1 MSTQNEFAPDT
12 PANILSRGHIR
23 SSSTSLIS
31 DAMTTGNNND
41 DELTRV
47 QIYGDL
53 THYEEKLAALVDSVD
68 NFKPDLKI
76 VHELIAVDKSLYKSL
91 DSFEE
96 YDRIDSELKRLD
108 EESNELDR
116 KTKEVL
122 ETLTECHEMLNG
134 LPMLEQ
140 VEFEK
145 QTILKQRS
153 KVNSSVLLNYA
164 TKLSKFTKIPPTFDK
179 GTIGPNNFVWP
190 AEDAL
195 RRGMLAIASLHSK
208 EMTRDPVELEENE
221 GETVAEAEQEA
232 DSKDN
237 KEDQEAQHEEKPASP
252 GVQKGERRQSF
263 VFTENPTETANA
275 DNSNEP
281 DDEALDL
288 DLDLFNPDE
297 F

>member
-1 MSTQNEFAPDT
+1 MTTQSDHLGET
-12 PANILSRGHIR
+12 PVNVLSRGHIR

-31 DAMTTGNNND
+31 EAISTGYKD
-41 DELTRV
+41 DELSKV

-53 THYEEKLAALVDSVD
+53 TQYEEKVAALVDSVD
-68 NFKPDLKI
+68 HFKPDIKI
-76 VHELIAVDKSLYKSL
+76 VHDLIDVDKRLYKSL
-91 DSFEE
+91 DTFAE
-96 YDRIDSELKRLD
+96 YDMIDSELKRLD
-108 EESNELDR
+108 RESAQLEER
-116 KTKEVL
+116 TKEVL
-122 ETLTECHEMLNG
+122 EILNECYSMLNA

-153 KVNSSVLLNYA
+153 KINSSELLNYA

-208 EMTRDPVELEENE
+208 EMTKIPGEPDEEEENKDKE
-221 GETVAEAEQEA
+221 KHTDQVKHENDAKNIGIPASELQDVTRRSSYVMSENPA
-232 DSKDN
+232 DTNIEDN
-237 KEDQEAQHEEKPASP
+237 KD
-252 GVQKGERRQSF
+252 
-263 VFTENPTETANA
+263 
-275 DNSNEP
+275 P

>member
-1 MSTQNEFAPDT
+1 MASLNDNLGET
-12 PANILSRGHIR
+12 PANALSKGHIR

-31 DAMTTGNNND
+31 EAISTGYTD
-41 DELTRV
+41 DELSKV

-53 THYEEKLAALVDSVD
+53 TQYEEKLAALVESVD
-68 NFKPDLKI
+68 HFKPDIQI
-76 VHELIAVDKSLYKSL
+76 VHRLIEVDKRLYKSL
-91 DSFEE
+91 DSFAE

-108 EESNELDR
+108 KESTELDE
-116 KTKEVL
+116 KTKKVL
-122 ETLTECHEMLNG
+122 EILSECYNMLNA

-145 QTILKQRS
+145 EAILKQRS
-153 KVNSSVLLNYA
+153 KVNSSELLNYA

-195 RRGMLAIASLHSK
+195 RRGMLAIASLHGK
-208 EMTRDPVELEENE
+208 EMTKIPGEPGEEKEENE
-221 GETVAEAEQEA
+221 EKEEEERHTKQIGKEKSPKITEGPNSATAQE
-232 DSKDN
+232 
-237 KEDQEAQHEEKPASP
+237 KERRSSYTLAEKPNE
-252 GVQKGERRQSF
+252 V
-263 VFTENPTETANA
+263 TNEN
-275 DNSNEP
+275 SKEP

-288 DLDLFNPDE
+288 DLDLFNPDD

>member
-1 MSTQNEFAPDT
+1 MTSQNEFVPDT
-12 PANILSRGHIR
+12 PANILSRGHVP

-31 DAMTTGNNND
+31 DAMSSGNNND
-41 DELTRV
+41 DLSKA

-53 THYEEKLAALVDSVD
+53 TQYEEKLGALVESVD
-68 NFKPDLKI
+68 NFKPDIKL
-76 VHELIAVDKSLYKSL
+76 VHELIEVDKSLYKNL
-91 DSFEE
+91 DSFAE
-96 YDRIDSELKRLD
+96 YDRIDSELTRLD
-108 EESNELDR
+108 KESNELDLR
-116 KTKEVL
+116 TKEVL
-122 ETLTECHEMLNG
+122 ETLSECYEKLNG

-145 QTILKQRS
+145 QTILRQRS

-208 EMTRDPVELEENE
+208 EMTRIPGEPEEEPITVE
-221 GETVAEAEQEA
+221 GEKQGPEAKDGKEKEAAER
-232 DSKDN
+232 
-237 KEDQEAQHEEKPASP
+237 PASP
-252 GVQKGERRQSF
+252 GAQGHERRQSF
-263 VFTENPTETANA
+263 VFTENPTDTANA
-275 DNSNEP
+275 KDTNEP

>member
-1 MSTQNEFAPDT
+1 MTTQSDHLGET
-12 PANILSRGHIR
+12 PANVLSRGHIR

-31 DAMTTGNNND
+31 EAISTGYND
-41 DELTRV
+41 DELSKV

-53 THYEEKLAALVDSVD
+53 TQYEEKVAALVDSVD
-68 NFKPDLKI
+68 HFKPDIKI
-76 VHELIAVDKSLYKSL
+76 VHDLIDVDKRLYKSL
-91 DSFEE
+91 DTFAE
-96 YDRIDSELKRLD
+96 YDTIDAELKRLD
-108 EESNELDR
+108 RESAQLEER
-116 KTKEVL
+116 TKEVL
-122 ETLTECHEMLNG
+122 EILNECYSMLNA
-134 LPMLEQ
+134 LTMLEQ

-153 KVNSSVLLNYA
+153 KINSSELLNYA

-208 EMTRDPVELEENE
+208 EMTKIPGEPDEEEEEDKDKEKHTDQLKDENDAKNKGVLASE
-221 GETVAEAEQEA
+221 PQEVRRRSSYVMSGNPA
-232 DSKDN
+232 DNIIEDN
-237 KEDQEAQHEEKPASP
+237 KDA
-252 GVQKGERRQSF
+252 
-263 VFTENPTETANA
+263 
-275 DNSNEP
+275 

>member
-1 MSTQNEFAPDT
+1 MLNQNEFAPDT
-12 PANILSRGHIR
+12 PTNILSRGHIR

-31 DAMTTGNNND
+31 DAMSSGNNNE
-41 DELTRV
+41 DELSKV

-53 THYEEKLAALVDSVD
+53 TQYEDKLGALVKSVD
-68 NFKPDLKI
+68 NFKPDVNI
-76 VHELIAVDKSLYKSL
+76 VHELIGVDKNLYKNL
-91 DSFEE
+91 DSFAE
-96 YDRIDSELKRLD
+96 YDRIDSELNRLD
-108 EESNELDR
+108 KESNELDR

-122 ETLTECHEMLNG
+122 ETLSECYEMLNT

-208 EMTRDPVELEENE
+208 EMTRIPGEPEEE
-221 GETVAEAEQEA
+221 ERPGMIE
-232 DSKDN
+232 
-237 KEDQEAQHEEKPASP
+237 EDKSLHNIEDEKAKTEERAVSP
-252 GVQKGERRQSF
+252 GARRNERRPSF
-263 VFTENPTETANA
+263 VFTEDPTETANA
-275 DNSNEP
+275 DNNNEP

-288 DLDLFNPDE
+288 DLDLFKPDE

>member
-1 MSTQNEFAPDT
+1 MTTQSDHLGET
-12 PANILSRGHIR
+12 PANVLSRGHIR

-31 DAMTTGNNND
+31 EAISTGYND
-41 DELTRV
+41 DELSKV

-53 THYEEKLAALVDSVD
+53 TQYEEKVAALVDSVD
-68 NFKPDLKI
+68 HFKPDIKI
-76 VHELIAVDKSLYKSL
+76 VHDLIDVDKRLYKSL
-91 DSFEE
+91 DTFAE
-96 YDRIDSELKRLD
+96 YDTIDAELKRLD
-108 EESNELDR
+108 RESAQLEER
-116 KTKEVL
+116 TKEVL
-122 ETLTECHEMLNG
+122 EILNECYSMLNA

-153 KVNSSVLLNYA
+153 KINSSELLNYA

-195 RRGMLAIASLHSK
+195 RRGTLAIASLHSK
-208 EMTRDPVELEENE
+208 EMTKIPGEPDEEEEEEKDKEKHTDQLKDENDAKNKGVLASE
-221 GETVAEAEQEA
+221 PQEVRRRSSYVMSGNPA
-232 DSKDN
+232 DNIIEDN
-237 KEDQEAQHEEKPASP
+237 KDA
-252 GVQKGERRQSF
+252 
-263 VFTENPTETANA
+263 
-275 DNSNEP
+275 

>member
-1 MSTQNEFAPDT
+1 MLNQNEFAPDT
-12 PANILSRGHIR
+12 PTNILSRGHIR

-31 DAMTTGNNND
+31 DAMSSGNNNE
-41 DELTRV
+41 DELSKV

-53 THYEEKLAALVDSVD
+53 TQYEDKLGALVKSVD
-68 NFKPDLKI
+68 NFKPDVNI
-76 VHELIAVDKSLYKSL
+76 VHELIGVDKNLYKNL
-91 DSFEE
+91 DSFAE
-96 YDRIDSELKRLD
+96 YDRIDSELNRLD
-108 EESNELDR
+108 KESNELDR

-122 ETLTECHEMLNG
+122 ETLSECYEMLNA

-208 EMTRDPVELEENE
+208 EMTRIPGEPEEE
-221 GETVAEAEQEA
+221 ERSGMIE
-232 DSKDN
+232 
-237 KEDQEAQHEEKPASP
+237 EDKSLHNIEDEKAKTEERAVSP
-252 GVQKGERRQSF
+252 GVRRNERRPSF
-263 VFTENPTETANA
+263 VFTEDPTETANA
-275 DNSNEP
+275 DNNNEP

-288 DLDLFNPDE
+288 DLDLFKPDE

>member
-1 MSTQNEFAPDT
+1 MLNQNEFAPDT

-31 DAMTTGNNND
+31 DAMSSGNNNE
-41 DELTRV
+41 DELSKV

-53 THYEEKLAALVDSVD
+53 TQYEEKLGALVKTVD
-68 NFKPDLKI
+68 NFKPDVNI
-76 VHELIAVDKSLYKSL
+76 VHELIAVDKSLYKNL
-91 DSFEE
+91 DSFAE
-96 YDRIDSELKRLD
+96 YDRIDSELNRLD
-108 EESNELDR
+108 KESNELDR

-122 ETLTECHEMLNG
+122 ETLSECYEMLNT

-208 EMTRDPVELEENE
+208 EMTRIPGEPEEERSGAIEEDKSLSNIE
-221 GETVAEAEQEA
+221 DKAET
-232 DSKDN
+232 
-237 KEDQEAQHEEKPASP
+237 EERAVSP
-252 GVQKGERRQSF
+252 GIRRNERRPSF
-263 VFTENPTETANA
+263 VFTENPTETVNG
-275 DNSNEP
+275 DNNNEP

-288 DLDLFNPDE
+288 DLDLFKPDE

>member
-1 MSTQNEFAPDT
+1 MTTQSDHLGET
-12 PANILSRGHIR
+12 PANVLSRGHIR

-31 DAMTTGNNND
+31 EAISTGYND
-41 DELTRV
+41 DELSKV

-53 THYEEKLAALVDSVD
+53 TQYEEKVAALVDSVD
-68 NFKPDLKI
+68 HFKPDIKI
-76 VHELIAVDKSLYKSL
+76 VHDLIDVDKRLYKSL
-91 DSFEE
+91 DTFAE
-96 YDRIDSELKRLD
+96 YDTIDAELKRLD
-108 EESNELDR
+108 RESAQLEER
-116 KTKEVL
+116 TKEVL
-122 ETLTECHEMLNG
+122 EILNECYSMLNA

-153 KVNSSVLLNYA
+153 KINSSELLNYA

-208 EMTRDPVELEENE
+208 EMTKIPGELDEEEKEGKDKEKHTDQVKDENDPKNMGIPASEPEEAKRRSSYVMSGNP
-221 GETVAEAEQEA
+221 A
-232 DSKDN
+232 DNATEDN
-237 KEDQEAQHEEKPASP
+237 KD
-252 GVQKGERRQSF
+252 
-263 VFTENPTETANA
+263 
-275 DNSNEP
+275 P

>member
-1 MSTQNEFAPDT
+1 MLNQNEFAPDT
-12 PANILSRGHIR
+12 PTNILSRGHIR

-31 DAMTTGNNND
+31 DAMSSGNNNE
-41 DELTRV
+41 DELSKV

-53 THYEEKLAALVDSVD
+53 TQYEDKLGALVKSVD
-68 NFKPDLKI
+68 NFKPDVNI
-76 VHELIAVDKSLYKSL
+76 VHELIGVDKNLYKNL
-91 DSFEE
+91 DSFAE
-96 YDRIDSELKRLD
+96 YDRIDSELNRLD
-108 EESNELDR
+108 KESNELDR

-122 ETLTECHEMLNG
+122 ETLSECYEMLNT

-208 EMTRDPVELEENE
+208 EMTRIPGEPEEE
-221 GETVAEAEQEA
+221 ERPGMIE
-232 DSKDN
+232 
-237 KEDQEAQHEEKPASP
+237 EDKSLHNIEDEKAKTEERAVSP
-252 GVQKGERRQSF
+252 DVRRNERRPSF
-263 VFTENPTETANA
+263 VFTEDPTETANA
-275 DNSNEP
+275 DNNNEP

-288 DLDLFNPDE
+288 DLDLFKPDE

>member
-1 MSTQNEFAPDT
+1 MTTQSDHLGET
-12 PANILSRGHIR
+12 PANVLSRGHIR

-31 DAMTTGNNND
+31 EAISTGYND
-41 DELTRV
+41 DELSKV

-53 THYEEKLAALVDSVD
+53 TQYEEKVAALVDSVD
-68 NFKPDLKI
+68 HFKPDIKI
-76 VHELIAVDKSLYKSL
+76 VHDLIDVDKRLYKSL
-91 DSFEE
+91 DTFAE
-96 YDRIDSELKRLD
+96 YDTIDAELKRLD
-108 EESNELDR
+108 RESAQLEER
-116 KTKEVL
+116 TKEVL
-122 ETLTECHEMLNG
+122 EILNECYSMLNA

-153 KVNSSVLLNYA
+153 KINSSELLNYA

-208 EMTRDPVELEENE
+208 EMTKIPGEPDEEEEEDKDKEKHTDQLKDENDAKNKGVLASE
-221 GETVAEAEQEA
+221 PQEVRRSSSYVMSGNPA
-232 DSKDN
+232 DNIIEDN
-237 KEDQEAQHEEKPASP
+237 KDA
-252 GVQKGERRQSF
+252 
-263 VFTENPTETANA
+263 
-275 DNSNEP
+275 

>member
-1 MSTQNEFAPDT
+1 MLSQSEFAPDT
-12 PANILSRGHIR
+12 PANILSRGHVR

-31 DAMTTGNNND
+31 DAMSSGNNND
-41 DELTRV
+41 DELSKV
-47 QIYGDL
+47 QIYADL
-53 THYEEKLAALVDSVD
+53 TQYEEKLAALVESVD
-68 NFKPDLKI
+68 NFKPDVKI
-76 VHELIAVDKSLYKSL
+76 VHELIEVDKSLYKSL
-91 DSFEE
+91 DSFAE
-96 YDRIDSELKRLD
+96 YDRIDSELNRLD
-108 EESNELDR
+108 KESNELDR

-122 ETLTECHEMLNG
+122 ETLSECYEMLNG

-145 QTILKQRS
+145 QSILKQRS

-208 EMTRDPVELEENE
+208 EMTRIPGEPEEEEADATEKQGSGDKNGKE
-221 GETVAEAEQEA
+221 GEETKTGER
-232 DSKDN
+232 
-237 KEDQEAQHEEKPASP
+237 PASP
-252 GVQKGERRQSF
+252 GAHGNERRQSF

-275 DNSNEP
+275 DNNDEP

-288 DLDLFNPDE
+288 DLDLFKPDE